1 MFGMWEKSWGGP
13 WKELRELAGEE
24 AGAVVIETAVIIPMI
39 WMMIMG
45 SIFLLFFFFDMG
57 VVRSQTIRI
66 AEKTAKE
73 WRDPDHK
80 TLADYE
86 NMLREDLDRRLILAD
101 SGEETEKIS
110 FGRVTVRT
118 KISFLL
124 GDKGL
129 TFSARAGAATDTREN
144 WIRIISGGE
153 SHK

>member
-1 MFGMWEKSWGGP
+1 M
-13 WKELRELAGEE
+13 
-24 AGAVVIETAVIIPMI
+24 VIETAVIIPMI

-80 TLADYE
+80 TPAEYE
-86 NMLREDLDRRLILAD
+86 NMLREELDRRLILAN
-101 SGEETEKIS
+101 SGEETVKIS

-118 KISFLL
+118 KIFFLM
-124 GDKGL
+124 GGKGL

-144 WIRIISGGE
+144 WVRIISDGHDSGGG
-153 SHK
+153 SQR